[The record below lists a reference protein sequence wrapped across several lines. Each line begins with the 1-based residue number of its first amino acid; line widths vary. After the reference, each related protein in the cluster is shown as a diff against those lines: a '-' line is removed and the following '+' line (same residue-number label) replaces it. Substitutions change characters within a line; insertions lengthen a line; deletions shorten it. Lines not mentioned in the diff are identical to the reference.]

1 MLNLVLELFTIIA
14 SITIDL
20 IIFSEVSKVCKVT
33 SDYLFLII
41 LAVLLI
47 GIALVVPLLFFSN
60 IMITIIEICSLYIYF
75 GLIRKNNK
83 KLVFG
88 ASLIWILLDLVFITI
103 EIVYKILFPKFVNI
117 QTDYIFDLGVNFIGL
132 FIILKSKQSIRQRL
146 IGNNSTIFVSIL
158 TYIWLTG
165 TIINYFI
172 SIDKRATEIV
182 QFSIGLLVFQTIFAI
197 LIYVEMVR
205 TQKNLLNK
213 EAQKRQHI
221 QYQLTLAD
229 KEIAEAKN
237 RQLSLQENQLKSEN
251 AQLKEYTNYLDKNED
266 ELRRFKHDYQN
277 ILNGLRISA
286 EKGDVQEVVKQL
298 EAYTD
303 NYFDEKALRKYKGV
317 NHIHVEEL
325 KSIAI
330 AKLAKLYNLGINY
343 SFGCNQNIFQIPK
356 AVDILDL
363 TRIIGIT
370 FDNAI
375 EESKALI
382 KQTGDSNSARVD
394 AMYYQEDGDFEFEI
408 RNRVRKQNAA
418 GPEKMSEEGYTTK
431 KHHAGI
437 GLSNIKQI
445 AAKYESS
452 VMINYRIKNGVFI
465 FTMVVI
471 PDGSE
476 E

>member
-1 MLNLVLELFTIIA
+1 MFEFISGLIAIGVSAISDIMIFCSISSECENRKDTLVLLF
-14 SITIDL
+14 SI
-20 IIFSEVSKVCKVT
+20 
-33 SDYLFLII
+33 FLT
-41 LAVLLI
+41 I
-47 GIALVVPLLFFSN
+47 GIAIFSSNQLIANLSGSFFE
-60 IMITIIEICSLYIYF
+60 IIIFYCYFSLIK
-75 GLIRKNNK
+75 KNNK
-83 KLVFG
+83 KLILGSCLVW
-88 ASLIWILLDLVFITI
+88 SLLDLICVTI
-103 EIVYKILFPKFVNI
+103 ETILEVSFPVI
-117 QTDYIFDLGVNFIGL
+117 EVHQLDYLIDILINFIGL
-132 FIILKSKQSIRQRL
+132 FIILKYKQSIRNRL
-146 IGNNSTIFVSIL
+146 TDHSSTIFISIMG
-158 TYIWLTG
+158 YIWITG

-182 QFSIGLLVFQTIFAI
+182 QFSLGLLVFQTIFAI
-197 LIYVEMVR
+197 LMYVEMVR

-229 KEIAEAKN
+229 KKITEAKN
-237 RQLSLQENQLKSEN
+237 RELSFQENQLKSEN

-286 EKGDVQEVVKQL
+286 EKGDVQDVVKQL
-298 EAYTD
+298 DAYTD

-343 SFGCNQNIFQIPK
+343 SFGCDQNIFQIPK
-356 AVDILDL
+356 EVDILDL

-375 EESKALI
+375 EESEALI
-382 KQTGDSNSARVD
+382 KQTGDSKAARVD

-408 RNRVRKQNAA
+408 RNKVRKQDASDT
-418 GPEKMSEEGYTTK
+418 EKMSEEGYTTK

-465 FTMVVI
+465 FTIVVV